1 MPKRHLRETVAGEG
15 AQIIPCLATIKPI
28 PALVPEKF
36 TPVCRH
42 ENHCKESQ
50 GVSLL
55 RTKEGFYL
63 EVEHI
68 MG

>member
-50 GVSLL
+50 GKQFEIALDLL
-55 RTKEGFYL
+55 W
-63 EVEHI
+63 VI
-68 MG
+68 